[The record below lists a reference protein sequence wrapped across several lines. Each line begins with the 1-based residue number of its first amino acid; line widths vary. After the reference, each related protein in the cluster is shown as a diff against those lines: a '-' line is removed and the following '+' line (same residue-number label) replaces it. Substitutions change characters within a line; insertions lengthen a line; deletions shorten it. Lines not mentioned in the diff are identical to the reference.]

1 MFSLI
6 DKLGILFSNLNFVL
20 KVVQKISFQRE
31 NGGVFFI
38 RLSGFEKND
47 PISPKRTRQKDI
59 VISNARQFHI

>member
-1 MFSLI
+1 MQ
-6 DKLGILFSNLNFVL
+6 KREVL
-20 KVVQKISFQRE
+20 KMEEEGFL
-31 NGGVFFI
+31 I

>member
-1 MFSLI
+1 MEEEGFL
-6 DKLGILFSNLNFVL
+6 
-20 KVVQKISFQRE
+20 
-31 NGGVFFI
+31 I

>member
-1 MFSLI
+1 MLSSLFGAN
-6 DKLGILFSNLNFVL
+6 KTAWILKIRKMQKREVL
-20 KVVQKISFQRE
+20 KMEEEGFL
-31 NGGVFFI
+31 I

>member
-1 MFSLI
+1 MLSSLFGAQKKQREFLKI
-6 DKLGILFSNLNFVL
+6 RKMQKREVL
-20 KVVQKISFQRE
+20 KMEEEGFR
-31 NGGVFFI
+31 I

>member
-1 MFSLI
+1 MLSSLFGAR
-6 DKLGILFSNLNFVL
+6 KTTWILKIRKMQKREVL
-20 KVVQKISFQRE
+20 KMEEEGFL
-31 NGGVFFI
+31 I